1 MLLCVVCN
9 DKATGY
15 HYGVFTCEG
24 CKGFFKRTVQKQLE
38 YTCRGNQDCDINQH
52 TRNRCQYCRFEK
64 CVKSGMLKQAVR
76 DDRTPGGR
84 HRHASL
90 QDHRQKKQ
98 KLQGKA
104 PKELPQNGLS
114 SPEGPDTPEGVVSK
128 EDENEFLI
136 YIQQLRHDVDVI
148 PDSPVKPPEGSPAA
162 GFSVDKLMQYGYQ
175 ELYQVIQW
183 GKNVPGFRELKL
195 EDQITLLK
203 TSFMDLNVFRLA
215 YRSICCDPDS
225 LMFAKGIILNKP
237 QCLEM
242 GWSMDLT
249 ETTLEFCAKLRNL
262 NMDVN
267 EFSCL
272 SGLVLLS
279 PDAPGVVD
287 KDKVTEL
294 QTNVTSCLRDYEMYR
309 YPSKSNRLG
318 KLLLCLPSLRAYSEK
333 ALENYVT
340 LEFFGKLDMPPLVAE
355 LLE

>member
-1 MLLCVVCN
+1 
-9 DKATGY
+9 
-15 HYGVFTCEG
+15 EG

-52 TRNRCQYCRFEK
+52 TRNRCHY
-64 CVKSGMLKQAVR
+64 S
-76 DDRTPGGR
+76 
-84 HRHASL
+84 
-90 QDHRQKKQ
+90 
-98 KLQGKA
+98 
-104 PKELPQNGLS
+104 
-114 SPEGPDTPEGVVSK
+114 
-128 EDENEFLI
+128 FLHCFKTI
-136 YIQQLRHDVDVI
+136 MEV
-148 PDSPVKPPEGSPAA
+148 PVKYKIPIS
-162 GFSVDKLMQYGYQ
+162 FSFAFVVF
-175 ELYQVIQW
+175 QVIQW

-279 PDAPGVVD
+279 P
-287 KDKVTEL
+287 
-294 QTNVTSCLRDYEMYR
+294 
-309 YPSKSNRLG
+309 G
-318 KLLLCLPSLRAYSEK
+318 KFQYNIVLAMFS
-333 ALENYVT
+333 
-340 LEFFGKLDMPPLVAE
+340 
-355 LLE
+355 